1 MGFLEQE
8 ALMEQDTAVQ
18 NRKPLR
24 WGEQDPYRWKNTP
37 VGMWAWIW
45 QRISALAI
53 VFFLVLHLTLTYK
66 PIIQF
71 ILLLVVTFH
80 AVLGLRV
87 IFLDFNIVN
96 VKYQKA
102 LIAGL
107 GATGVLMLVIIWT
120 GIY

>member
-1 MGFLEQE
+1 MNEE
-8 ALMEQDTAVQ
+8 AEVRQRQ
-18 NRKPLR
+18 PLK
-24 WGEQDPYRWKNTP
+24 WGELDPNRWKNSS

-53 VFFLVLHLTLTYK
+53 IFFLALHLTLTYK
-66 PIIQF
+66 PLIQF
-71 ILLLVVTFH
+71 LLLLTVTFH
-80 AVLGLRV
+80 AALGLRV
-87 IFLDFNIVN
+87 ILLDFNLVH

-107 GATGVLMLVIIWT
+107 GATGILMVIIIWS

>member
-1 MGFLEQE
+1 MAKEVDLQYRP
-8 ALMEQDTAVQ
+8 ALQ
-18 NRKPLR
+18 
-24 WGEQDPYRWKNTP
+24 WGEFDPNRRKSTP

-45 QRISALAI
+45 QRISAVAI
-53 VFFLVLHLTLTYK
+53 VFLLGLHITLTYK
-66 PIIQF
+66 PLIQF
-71 ILLLVVTFH
+71 LLLTVVMFH

-87 IFLDFNIVN
+87 ILLDFNLIN

-107 GATGVLMLVIIWT
+107 TALGVVMVAIIWN